1 MRGFPEEPRLAHRL
15 AVVLLALAA
24 LAALLGFCAG
34 GPPGAWLAALA
45 GAAFPIALIALGAAR
60 GGRLRGLAV
69 PILLLGVLLGLGLPL
84 VVFLPDG
91 GPDVLGLPLG
101 TALMIFVLVPVPLL
115 LTGLAYALTFDR
127 LGLRPEDLDRVRG
140 LRTKTEEDA

>member
-15 AVVLLALAA
+15 AIVLLALAA
-24 LAALLGFCAG
+24 LAALLAFGVG
-34 GPPGAWLAALA
+34 GAWLAALA
-45 GAAFPIALIALGAAR
+45 GAAFPVALIVLGATR
-60 GGRLRGLAV
+60 GGRLRGLTGPV
-69 PILLLGVLLGLGLPL
+69 LLLAVILGVGLPL
-84 VVFLPDG
+84 VVFLPKG

-127 LGLRPEDLDRVRG
+127 LGLRPEDLDRVRR
-140 LRTKTEEDA
+140 LRGPAEKEG